1 MARPRSKNKVVCENK
16 LCSFF
21 RKEQGKNIIKKGI
34 NRAKHRQYICLHCN
48 KYFVETKGTPLYNR
62 KLSDRKI
69 KELCKELVE
78 KKGIRAVER
87 TLGIHRDTIGSYL
100 SAFAEHAKE
109 ISKYLT
115 RNLELSTYEVDEF
128 WTFVKKNKK
137 NLSKT
142 TKKNLQQAIS
152 GDIQS

>member
-1 MARPRSKNKVVCENK
+1 MSRPRTKNKVVCQNNV
-16 LCSFF
+16 CFF
-21 RKEQGKNIIKKGI
+21 YKKEEGKDIIKKGI
-34 NRAKHRQYICLHCN
+34 NRSGKKQYLCFHCH
-48 KYFVETKGTPLYNR
+48 KYFVDTKGTPLYR
-62 KLSDRKI
+62 RRLSERKI

-87 TLGIHRDTIGSYL
+87 TTGIHRDTIGSYL

-115 RNLELSTYEVDEF
+115 KNLELSTYEVDEF

-142 TKKNLQQAIS
+142 ARKNVMQVTS
-152 GDIQS
+152 GATQ

>member
-1 MARPRSKNKVVCENK
+1 MSRPRTKNKVVCQNNS
-16 LCSFF
+16 CSFF
-21 RKEQGKNIIKKGI
+21 RKEFGKNIIKRGI
-34 NRAKHRQYICLHCN
+34 NKSKHKQYICLHCK
-48 KYFVETKGTPLYNR
+48 KYFVETKGTPLYR
-62 KLSDRKI
+62 RRLSERKI

-78 KKGIRAVER
+78 KKGIRAVGR
-87 TLGIHRDTIGSYL
+87 TTNINKNTICSYL

-115 RNLELSTYEVDEF
+115 KNLGLSTYEVDEF

-142 TKKNLQQAIS
+142 ARRNLMQVTS
-152 GDIQS
+152 GDIR

>member
-1 MARPRSKNKVVCENK
+1 MARQKSKNKAVCQNNCCKFFHKENGK
-16 LCSFF
+16 DII
-21 RKEQGKNIIKKGI
+21 KQGKNYADHM
-34 NRAKHRQYICLHCN
+34 RYLCKHC
-48 KYFVETKGTPLYNR
+48 KTYFVETKGSPLYR
-62 KLSDRKI
+62 RRLSERKI

-78 KKGIRAVER
+78 KKGIRAVAR
-87 TLGIHRDTIGSYL
+87 TTNINKNTICSYL

-115 RNLELSTYEVDEF
+115 KDLGLSTYEVDEF

-142 TKKNLQQAIS
+142 ARRNLMQVTS
-152 GDIQS
+152 GVIL